1 MDKIR
6 TRLQQ
11 VFASHI
17 STFREACYLLF
28 GYRIDFEA
36 DTASVS
42 SSGAS
47 TITLKPQRSTSKA
60 AEFVFRMSKSK
71 EIKLLPTEFTQQHLR
86 KEIQTFL
93 EGYKSVPAFTA
104 NYTLDMVQKDPIC

>member
-1 MDKIR
+1 MNKIR

-28 GYRIDFEA
+28 GYRIDFAA
-36 DTASVS
+36 DAASVS

-47 TITLKPQRSTSKA
+47 TITLKPQRSTSKKA
-60 AEFVFRMSKSK
+60 QFVFRMSKSK
-71 EIKLLPTEFTQQHLR
+71 DITLLPNDFTRQHLS

-93 EGYKSVPAFTA
+93 DGYKSVPAFTA
-104 NYTLDMVQKDPIC
+104 NYTLDMYQKDPIC